1 MRCRFEGVREGEMKV
16 KEMNVKEM
24 NVKEMNVEMNVKE
37 IRVSTYAMNV
47 SPYITFS
54 RQRIYSFRLCGG
66 I

>member
-1 MRCRFEGVREGEMKV
+1 MRCRFEGVREGEMK
-16 KEMNVKEM
+16 
-24 NVKEMNVEMNVKE
+24 VKEMNVEMNVKE

-47 SPYITFS
+47 FPYITFS